1 MAKFGKTI
9 GPCIRGDNRTI
20 NLTFLQSDGVTPIN
34 ITGGTVYFS
43 VNASSDP
50 ANDTSAAIELNTP
63 GGTLA
68 GASDTFTNS
77 LKGQQQVILSHAQTN
92 ISAGNYWYD
101 AQFVDSMGNY
111 LSSYRGQFIVQ
122 SDIERS

>member
-9 GPCIRGDNRTI
+9 GPCIRGDTRTI

-43 VNASSDP
+43 VNASADP
-50 ANDTSAAIELNTP
+50 SNDSSAAIEFSTP
-63 GGTLA
+63 AGTLA
-68 GASDTFTNS
+68 DAQDTFTAS
-77 LKGQQQVILSHAQTN
+77 LKGQQQIVLSHTQTN
-92 ISAGNYWYD
+92 IAAGNYWYD
-101 AQFVDSMGNY
+101 SQFVDSNGNY